1 MNPHLTISKQNWK
14 LVMDSIII
22 LVVIITS
29 VIAIAYLINISQKE
43 KAGTKGIPEEH
54 KEKDKD
60 SKNDREDFIV

>member
-1 MNPHLTISKQNWK
+1 
-14 LVMDSIII
+14 MDSIII

-29 VIAIAYLINISQKE
+29 VIAIAYLINISQKG

>member
-1 MNPHLTISKQNWK
+1 
-14 LVMDSIII
+14 MDSIII
-22 LVVIITS
+22 LLVIIIS